1 MCEKTGAIVQRRVIV
16 WLVVLP
22 LLSSCGAAPSA
33 PSGGDAI
40 ISITPS
46 GVFPTEVRIKA
57 WGQVQF
63 VNNDNRPHSIVSD
76 PIDVHS
82 DCPPLNFVGT
92 LQPGESRNTGTLN
105 LPAMCGFHDHLN
117 RNDATLRGR
126 IVVQ

>member
-1 MCEKTGAIVQRRVIV
+1 MLQWRVIV
-16 WLVVLP
+16 WLVALP
-22 LLSSCGAAPSA
+22 LLYSCGATPSA
-33 PSGGDAI
+33 PSAGDAI

-46 GVFPTEVRIKA
+46 GISPTEVRIKA

-82 DCPPLNFVGT
+82 DCPPLNWVGT

-105 LPAMCGFHDHLN
+105 MPGTCGFHDHLN
-117 RNDATLRGR
+117 RNDAALRGR
-126 IVVQ
+126 VVVQ